1 MLCNTIQAQ
10 YEGGSGRQEA
20 FGSSVI
26 LQLNDGQVAE
36 ASQLIYTTNPDPTF
50 AIHQTINTLN
60 LEYRTANGQIAFF
73 ETGNVVLT
81 FQTNPGSATLLGT
94 TTSTPINGLVSF
106 SGLGVS
112 NTASGY
118 ELLASGAGVTSAIS
132 SDFDIVQG
140 GAGFGYF
147 AGGSGRQEAMAD
159 GPATG
164 TLSGQ
169 VFWVGGGGSSPTA
182 WNDPLNWFPNT
193 AVPSTSARLAM
204 EPNNNG
210 HNPILDQNRT
220 VFSFNFNGANKKI
233 VLGNFN
239 LTPTGAL
246 DGANANNFVQTNGT
260 GSLKRSILNSSSFT
274 FPVGNSTYN
283 PVSISNRTGTAD
295 DFSVR
300 VLDEVY
306 YNGLT
311 GGVSASP
318 RVKRTWNIDKLNPT
332 ANAGNGVDFT
342 FNWNSNEVSSPA
354 PSNYSLYHYDANGNA
369 WGQVLT
375 GQIDPNFNSANNS
388 MIWTGYKGTFSPF
401 GIGDQNTPLPIKL
414 LYFTA
419 ECNPQG
425 SRVLRWATASEINSD
440 YFELQSSD
448 DMLHW
453 TNLKTIPA
461 LGFHSSTYQYP
472 EVVDSKPSQTTK
484 YYRLK
489 QVDLDGEYTYFQTI
503 AAHCPLSATSV
514 SLYPNPTAED
524 LHIQGAQTGVSWEI
538 LDMTGRRIRTGT
550 INDRPLQSI
559 SILGLPAGIYRLKL
573 PTISFPFIIQ

>member
-1 MLCNTIQAQ
+1 MLFSNAKGQF
-10 YEGGSGRQEA
+10 EGSSGRQDA
-20 FGSSVI
+20 LSSTKV
-26 LQLNDGQVAE
+26 LQLNDGVAAVTSSLVFTVGVGDMFE
-36 ASQLIYTTNPDPTF
+36 ISQNL
-50 AIHQTINTLN
+50 NTLT
-60 LEYRTANGQIAFF
+60 LEYRTANGQLAYF
-73 ETGNVVLT
+73 ETGNVALT
-81 FQTNPGSATLLGT
+81 FQTNPGSATLNGT
-94 TTSTPINGLVSF
+94 TTQTPNNGVATFTGLSVSA
-106 SGLGVS
+106 LG
-112 NTASGY
+112 SGY
-118 ELLASGAGVTSAIS
+118 QLLASGASSTSATS
-132 SDFDIVQG
+132 TAFTVYSVN
-140 GAGFGYF
+140 
-147 AGGSGRQEAMAD
+147 AGGSGRQDAMAD
-159 GPATG
+159 GVDGIG

-239 LTPTGAL
+239 LTPTGTL
-246 DGANANNFVQTNGT
+246 VGANANNFVQTNGT
-260 GSLKRSILNSSSFT
+260 GTLLRSIVAAGSFT
-274 FPVGNSTYN
+274 YPVGNANYN
-283 PVSISNRTGTAD
+283 PVTIVNNNSASD
-295 DFSVR
+295 VFSVKVR
-300 VLDEVY
+300 DEVLV
-306 YNGLT
+306 NGTWGRQVADPHVNATWDISKTNSNT
-311 GGVSASP
+311 GS
-318 RVKRTWNIDKLNPT
+318 
-332 ANAGNGVDFT
+332 GVDFVFQWESSQERNSIANFSLNRHNGT
-342 FNWNSNEVSSPA
+342 DWNFAVNTSNSVTGSSTKIM
-354 PSNYSLYHYDANGNA
+354 NHNGY
-369 WGQVLT
+369 T
-375 GQIDPNFNSANNS
+375 
-388 MIWTGYKGTFSPF
+388 GTFSQF
-401 GIGDQNTPLPIKL
+401 AIGDHNTPLPIKL

-538 LDMTGRRIRTGT
+538 LDITGRRIRTGT

-573 PTISFPFIIQ
+573 PTISFSFIIQ